1 MRTPEQL
8 QGLDGLVIPGGESTT
23 MTRLIA
29 SAGLEPGLRAHH
41 EAGRPILGTCAGLI
55 VCDAEHLGFID
66 VTARRNAFGRQLQS
80 FEADLEV
87 TGAGDEPLR
96 AVFIRAPWV
105 ERTGEGVEVLAAWEG
120 HPVAVRGD
128 GVLASS
134 FHPELTDDP
143 RFHAIFMAMV
153 TKAQDRDTTTEGGG
167 ERMSGDPRTQNL
179 AKILVGYSTKVKEG
193 EVVSIDG
200 ENAAAPL
207 LLAVYE
213 EVLKAGGNPV
223 LNVALDGQIAAYFKH
238 ASDTQLEWISPFA
251 EWMVDNA
258 DVRIAIGASTNT
270 RELSGVPPE
279 RQTLRQSVTGD
290 LMNRAMKR
298 SAEGDFR
305 WVYTLF
311 PTSAYASEAEMSL
324 ADYEDFY
331 YGACLA
337 DDGDPLTAWKRASE
351 ETKRLAEW
359 IEGHEE
365 VRITAPGTDIKL
377 GIAGRKFIPC
387 DGDHNMPDGEFFTG
401 PIEDATEGEVSFHL
415 PAVIG
420 GREVSGVRLKFE
432 AGRVVDASAER
443 GEEFLIAL
451 LDTDE
456 GARTLGELGIGT
468 NYGIDRGTREV
479 LLDEKIGGTIHMA
492 VGQAYPESGGTNE
505 SAVHT
510 DLVCDLRLGGKLEV
524 DGVVMQENGKF
535 IV

>member
-1 MRTPEQL
+1 
-8 QGLDGLVIPGGESTT
+8 
-23 MTRLIA
+23 
-29 SAGLEPGLRAHH
+29 
-41 EAGRPILGTCAGLI
+41 
-55 VCDAEHLGFID
+55 
-66 VTARRNAFGRQLQS
+66 
-80 FEADLEV
+80 
-87 TGAGDEPLR
+87 
-96 AVFIRAPWV
+96 
-105 ERTGEGVEVLAAWEG
+105 
-120 HPVAVRGD
+120 
-128 GVLASS
+128 
-134 FHPELTDDP
+134 
-143 RFHAIFMAMV
+143 
-153 TKAQDRDTTTEGGG
+153 
-167 ERMSGDPRTQNL
+167 MSGDPKVQRL
-179 AKILVGYSTKVKEG
+179 AKILVGYSTGVKEG

-238 ASDTQLEWISPFA
+238 ASDKQLEWISPFA
-251 EWMVDNA
+251 EWMVDHA
-258 DVRIAIGASTNT
+258 DVRIAIGATTNT

-279 RQTLRQSVTGD
+279 RQSLRQSVTGD
-290 LMNRAMKR
+290 LMTRAMKR

-305 WVYTLF
+305 WVYTIF

-324 ADYEDFY
+324 ADYEEFY

-351 ETKRLAEW
+351 ETERLAEW

-387 DGDHNMPDGEFFTG
+387 VGDHNMPDGEFFTG

-432 AGRVVDASAER
+432 AGKVVDASADR
-443 GEEFLIAL
+443 GEEFLIAQ
-451 LDTDE
+451 LDTDD

-492 VGQAYPESGGTNE
+492 FGQAYPESGGTNE

-510 DLVCDLRLGGKLEV
+510 DLVCDLRLGGKMEV
-524 DGVVMQENGKF
+524 DGVVMQEDGKF